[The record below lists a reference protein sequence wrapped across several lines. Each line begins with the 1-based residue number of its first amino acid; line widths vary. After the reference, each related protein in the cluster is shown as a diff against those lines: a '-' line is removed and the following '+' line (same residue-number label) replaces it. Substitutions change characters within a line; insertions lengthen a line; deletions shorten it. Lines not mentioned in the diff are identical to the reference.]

1 MNEVTYYFCFQ
12 YLRLARTLRHYG
24 YMQFSP
30 AITDYPHPNCPVLIA
45 AGNKE
50 LNFRIQV
57 SKVIIVLTLCIL
69 ETLRPPQKILNCFS
83 GHFFQKQMQQG
94 VFLFLFGQKTDA
106 GTFFFETLNIF

>member
-57 SKVIIVLTLCIL
+57 SKVIQSSRHERVIKNDCSYFSNKICVMGANKNPVNA
-69 ETLRPPQKILNCFS
+69 RPMELGKLA
-83 GHFFQKQMQQG
+83 
-94 VFLFLFGQKTDA
+94 VF
-106 GTFFFETLNIF
+106 